1 MTLSNLR
8 QALLLNNA
16 KILKLIKELEND
28 SSTNLAEL
36 QNILNSH
43 LENNV
48 IHVTQ
53 NDKDVWNS
61 TLQNAKD
68 YAQSLFDGLI
78 GFKIVSEL
86 PTNDILEKVIYLVPN
101 GNEESDNNYYD
112 EYMYIDSKWE
122 IIGNTLIKGEPGKDA
137 TINGVNTLTIVQ
149 GKNII
154 LEQEG
159 DVLTISSTGNG
170 GTNYIAGNGINISN
184 DTISVK
190 ISKKENN
197 ATGIL
202 NGEIYT
208 PVAKLT
214 NLYPLVNVNII
225 PIVSGITVKATKGIS
240 EISGITD
247 ENGKTS
253 LNLDSFGVWTIS
265 ATIEE
270 DTVEKNIAIGEI
282 KEYSI
287 SLSTANVFGVAWDT
301 TNPSTQLTRLTP
313 ETDPYNVVT
322 QTVTQEPMPA
332 LGTGSGSSPF
342 DDFMPWKGMEE
353 YNIIDGI
360 VSYKKGDINFSRT
373 LYDTTIYIPSF
384 YYRREL
390 QNNIQYF
397 YISDKMFEGAELHPG
412 SNKYVSKYLS
422 SVNATTKSGLTPQS
436 NITFISALQACKEKV
451 KNWSLFGFP
460 TYCAIALLYLIEFA
474 DFNSQLKLG
483 NDNQAGGTQLTGATD
498 GMLYHTGNIDIGE
511 YTSAV
516 QYRGFENPFG
526 NLVSFIAGIIIDSN
540 LAVNICTNP
549 NDFDSI
555 ITEKYINTGITLT
568 SALVLHRYS
577 TQLIFNKDFKWAF
590 LCDGKDGS
598 SSTFLSD
605 CRWCRANS
613 IGLIGGYG
621 NASSENANL
630 DMGMFYQNFYQ
641 PNNFSYFAFGYR
653 IQYNPQEV

>member
-28 SSTNLAEL
+28 SSTNLSEL

-159 DVLTISSTGNG
+159 NVLTISSTGNG

-190 ISKKENN
+190 ISKKEDN
-197 ATGIL
+197 ATGVL
-202 NGEIYT
+202 DNEIYT
-208 PVAKLT
+208 PIVKPT
-214 NLYPLVNVNII
+214 NLYPLINVNITPAI
-225 PIVSGITVKATKGIS
+225 SGITVKATKGIS

-247 ENGKTS
+247 ENGKVS
-253 LNLDSFGVWTIS
+253 LSLDSFGVWTIS

-282 KEYSI
+282 KEYNI
-287 SLSTANVFGVAWDT
+287 SLSNVNVFGVAWDT

-313 ETDPYNVVT
+313 DTDPYNIVT
-322 QTVTQEPMPA
+322 QAITQEPMPA
-332 LGTGSGSSPF
+332 LGVGSGSSPF

-353 YNIIDGI
+353 YNIIDGV
-360 VSYKKGDINFSRT
+360 VSYKKGEPNFSRT
-373 LYDTTIYIPSF
+373 SYDTMVYIPPF

-397 YISDKMFEGAELHPG
+397 YIGDKMFEGAELHPG
-412 SNKYVSKYLS
+412 SGKYIGKYLS
-422 SVNATTKSGLTPQS
+422 STDAVSKSGLLPQGNMS
-436 NITFISALQACKEKV
+436 LQTALTTCSARGENYSV
-451 KNWSLFGFP
+451 YGYP
-460 TYCAIALLYLIEFA
+460 TYCAIVLLYLIEFA
-474 DFNSQLKLG
+474 NLNSQQMMG
-483 NDNQAGGTQLTGATD
+483 NDIVSDNLQNSGQTD
-498 GMLYHTGNIDIGE
+498 IMNYHTGNTNVGE
-511 YTSAV
+511 YISAV
-516 QYRGFENPFG
+516 QYRGIENPYGNLLQYLGGFIISADNKIYICIDSQNFNGSITENYQNTNISIQLTGAVYTFG
-526 NLVSFIAGIIIDSN
+526 NILNFNSLSSWVIIPSN
-540 LAVNICTNP
+540 N
-549 NDFDSI
+549 
-555 ITEKYINTGITLT
+555 
-568 SALVLHRYS
+568 
-577 TQLIFNKDFKWAF
+577 Q
-590 LCDGKDGS
+590 GS
-598 SSTFLSD
+598 SSTYLSD
-605 CRWCRANS
+605 AYFYNTN
-613 IGLIGGYG
+613 GVPVVGGTYIL
-621 NASSENANL
+621 SSEGASLNA
-630 DMGMFYQNFYQ
+630 GMFFQNIYW
-641 PNNFSYFAFGYR
+641 NSSYSHPGFGYR
-653 IQYNPQEV
+653 LQFNP